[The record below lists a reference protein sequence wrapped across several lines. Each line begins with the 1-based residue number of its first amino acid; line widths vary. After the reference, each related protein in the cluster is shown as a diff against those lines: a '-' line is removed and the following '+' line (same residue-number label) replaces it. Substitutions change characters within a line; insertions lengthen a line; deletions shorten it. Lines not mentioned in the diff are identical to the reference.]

1 MRNDIIELCLVQECT
16 GCFACEFACKK
27 AAIRR
32 EKNDEGFEYPK
43 INHDVCVSCHACQKI
58 CPVLSPIAKFIEG
71 DVYASWSKNENIRSK
86 SSSGGMFSVF
96 AEQILSEGGAVV
108 GAQMDEDYYVRHI
121 VICEQ
126 ADLDKLR
133 GSKYVQSIISHELYI
148 EIQKRLHAGQKILFC
163 GTPCQVAAIR
173 KAFRNNQL
181 LFTIDLVCHGV
192 PSPDFFAGFM
202 RRLKKRIPN
211 MVSYQFRDYKNWL
224 VCTNVNV
231 NVNVNGQISTR
242 YLYGEPTFYQDA
254 FLKGYLHRENCYSC
268 RYTTISR
275 VGDITLADFWG
286 IGKERPIDENY
297 KGGCSMMSVNS
308 ANGRDLL
315 DIVKD
320 KIFYEERDIQETIN
334 GGNEQLVSPTTRTI
348 ERDTFY
354 KDANL
359 LNYKKLIKKYNL
371 KLRKKTTIL
380 QRIMKKIKSVLK
392 YHTNEEKKEKNI
404 TYHNL

>member
-1 MRNDIIELCLVQECT
+1 MKKGSIELCSNQDCT
-16 GCFACEFACKK
+16 GCFVCEFACKK
-27 AAIRR
+27 TAIHRK
-32 EKNDEGFEYPK
+32 KNDEGFEYPV
-43 INHDVCVSCHACQKI
+43 IDYDACVSCHACQKI
-58 CPVLSPIAKFIEG
+58 CPVLSPIDKYADG
-71 DVYASWSKNENIRSK
+71 DVYASWNKDEEIRSK

-96 AEQILSEGGAVV
+96 AEQILSEGGGVV
-108 GAQMDEDYYVRHI
+108 GAQMDEDYYVRHT
-121 VICEQ
+121 VIGEQ
-126 ADLDKLR
+126 TDLDKLR

-148 EIQKRLHAGQKILFC
+148 EIQKRLHAGQKVLFC

-173 KAFRNNQL
+173 KAFRSSNL

-202 RRLKKRIPN
+202 QRLKKRIPN

-231 NVNVNGQISTR
+231 NVNVNGVITNH

-254 FLKGYLHRENCYSC
+254 FLRGFLHRENCYHC
-268 RYTTISR
+268 KYTTISR

-286 IGKERPIDENY
+286 IGKERSIDENY

-308 ANGRDLL
+308 THGKELL
-315 DIVKD
+315 NIVKD

-334 GGNEQLVSPTTRTI
+334 GGNEQLVSPAIRPV

-354 KDANL
+354 KDANQ
-359 LNYKKLIKKYNL
+359 LNYKELIKKYQL
-371 KLRKKTTIL
+371 KLREKETIL
-380 QRIMKKIKSVLK
+380 QRIKKKIKSVIK
-392 YHTNEEKKEKNI
+392 
-404 TYHNL
+404 